1 MVHKVTKK
9 TAIFNLFCP
18 LKRSFIPRIVQI
30 VVKNMKIFTKTKDIS
45 EFIDNERICGKTIGF
60 VPTMGALHEGHL
72 ELVRWSVRECGL
84 TVCSIFVNPLQFN
97 DKEDLMHY
105 PRNPD
110 GDIDKLKRERCD
122 VVFMPDTKEIYGKND
137 GNLSTTLDFGHIET
151 ILEGF
156 YRPGHFKGVGMIII
170 KLFHIVRP
178 DYAYFGQKDLQQ
190 YALINQIVNDLSFQI
205 TLRCVPIVREESGL
219 AMSSRNQMLNP
230 ADLITASE
238 LFKVL
243 KSSKN
248 KLLEGSSVAS
258 VKKEAIKYLASKPN
272 LKLEYVEMV
281 DTEKFRIINS
291 IKKAEKPAICIA
303 AYIGKVRLIDNLVI
317 I

>member
-1 MVHKVTKK
+1 MVHKGTKK
-9 TAIFNLFCP
+9 TAIFKLFSL
-18 LKRSFIPRIVQI
+18 LKRSFILRIVQI
-30 VVKNMKIFTKTKDIS
+30 EVKTMKIFTKTKDLS
-45 EFIDNERICGKTIGF
+45 EFIDTERISGKTIGL

-72 ELVRWSVRECGL
+72 ELIRWSVKECGL
-84 TVCSIFVNPLQFN
+84 TVCSIFINPLQFN
-97 DKEDLMHY
+97 NKEDLMHY
-105 PRNPD
+105 PRDPD
-110 GDIDKLKRERCD
+110 GDIDKLKRKHCD
-122 VVFMPDTKEIYGKND
+122 AVFMPDIKEIYGKD
-137 GNLSTTLDFGHIET
+137 DENLSTTLDFGQIET

-156 YRPGHFKGVGMIII
+156 YRPGHFKGVGLIVI

-205 TLRCVPIVREESGL
+205 TLRCVPIVREETGL
-219 AMSSRNQMLNP
+219 AMSSRNQRLNP

-258 VKKEAIKYLASKPN
+258 VKKEAVKYLAQKPN
-272 LKLEYVEMV
+272 LKLEYLEIV
-281 DTEKFRIINS
+281 DAEKFRIIDS
-291 IKKAEKPAICIA
+291 IKKAEKPGICIA